1 MSKVDLI
8 KYLLFFVKIHA
19 FIVKKIDM
27 LRNEILKKQ
36 TKNTNFNILKFKQE
50 NWMDYIFI
58 EKNISLCL

>member
-8 KYLLFFVKIHA
+8 KYSLFFVKIHA

-27 LRNEILKKQ
+27 LKNEILKKQ
-36 TKNTNFNILKFKQE
+36 TKNTNFNILKLKQE